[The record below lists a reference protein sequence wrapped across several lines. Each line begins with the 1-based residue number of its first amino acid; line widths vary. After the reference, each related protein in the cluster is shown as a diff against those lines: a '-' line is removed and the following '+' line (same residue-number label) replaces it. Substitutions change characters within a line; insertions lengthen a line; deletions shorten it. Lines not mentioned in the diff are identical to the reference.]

1 MGIDSRSSMSINLY
15 IVRHGKLNTDEKNKD
30 EYLHL
35 SENGKSFSTFL
46 NKQFSNIYFDHI
58 FYQSIDVKTSDPYNM
73 CRSTIQGMKGVKT
86 EFNNPQMSKSF
97 EALNAEGS
105 GVQNVMI
112 CFRAEAYNVLS
123 NIISP
128 RSEEEFN
135 KDYHRVFHYKF
146 SDNNYLFISKMTAEE

>member
-1 MGIDSRSSMSINLY
+1 MSINLY
-15 IVRHGKLNTDEKNKD
+15 IVRHGKINTDQKNKQ

-35 SENGKSFSTFL
+35 SEKGKSFSTFL
-46 NKQFSNIYFDHI
+46 NKRFSDIYFDHI
-58 FYQSIDVKTSDPYNM
+58 FYQSIDVKTTDPYNM
-73 CRSTIQGMKGVKT
+73 CRSTIQGMKGVKS

-97 EALNAEGS
+97 EALNEEGS
-105 GVQNVMI
+105 SVQNVMI

-123 NIISP
+123 NIINS

-146 SDNNYLFISKMTAEE
+146 SENNYRFIGKITADE